1 MFICEI
7 YQKNVKKTC
16 ISNEKSQISKKALFE
31 CPRVTSSSI
40 SCHEKMDVF
49 LCPDHVLGFAG
60 RGHWGQPQVVVF
72 RVENGATHVSILGH
86 VIELSLFV
94 ANGGR

>member
-1 MFICEI
+1 
-7 YQKNVKKTC
+7 
-16 ISNEKSQISKKALFE
+16 
-31 CPRVTSSSI
+31 
-40 SCHEKMDVF
+40 MDVF
-49 LCPDHVLGFAG
+49 LCPNHVLGFAG